1 MNKNFLKKD
10 NIIVASKKIFYL
22 KLLIVFVVSIISSIT
37 IYVYIN
43 SFVIMNLNDS
53 YEANIKLNDKI
64 NSLKIEINRNQEYI
78 KKLEQSNKEINSIFN
93 KYIDAIKYELA
104 TAEEVKSELFKKEE
118 KILELNREINY
129 YKFLSSSKNTNDLIS
144 IENFN
149 AKFSKNNNY
158 LEYSFL
164 LLSNRS
170 NLNIKGTYNLYFFKD
185 KNTNNKINFK
195 ILDNKIKFK
204 NFIKV
209 SGKVKV
215 NKNVNFDDIYL
226 DVKYNKKIY
235 NYKYIIK

>member
-22 KLLIVFVVSIISSIT
+22 KLLIVFVVSIISSIA

-53 YEANIKLNDKI
+53 YEANIKLKEKI
-64 NSLKIEINRNQEYI
+64 NFLKIEINRNQEYI
-78 KKLEQSNKEINSIFN
+78 KKLEQSNKEINGIFN
-93 KYIDAIKYELA
+93 KYTDAIKYELA

-185 KNTNNKINFK
+185 KNTTNKINFK

-235 NYKYIIK
+235 NHKHIIK